1 MVLRKW
7 YQFLL
12 KDSHL
17 LKPEI
22 IIYLR
27 SKLETVYQRM
37 KDRMRA
43 EETSVSLE
51 YLIEIN
57 QFYESWLASPY
68 SNSLV
73 ISENEQTNCHILILN
88 GYNTTIQ
95 VICEFEWTSSQI
107 F

>member
-1 MVLRKW
+1 MYLIETSRGPVFGIEDVVSVPPKGLPAAETRNH
-7 YQFLL
+7 Y
-12 KDSHL
+12 
-17 LKPEI
+17 
-22 IIYLR
+22 IYLR
-27 SKLETVYQRM
+27 SKPETVYQRM

-73 ISENEQTNCHILILN
+73 ISENEQSNCHILILN
-88 GYNTTIQ
+88 GTTPQ
-95 VICEFEWTSSQI
+95 SR
-107 F
+107 